1 MDWNILSLVDADG
14 VDAVLLMAGARSTF
28 IAGQIA
34 LARPLPVLAIDHF
47 DGAAGVIRS
56 ELATTVKD
64 YPSSATHNV
73 QELIAWLKDKCAT
86 RAKQR
91 EQILE
96 RERHYSSLI
105 SQKHKGFWATTAFI
119 ALLVIAFLGTA
130 TGARSRV
137 LAFSHF
143 RRTGRSRGHGRF
155 SSFNNVGRR
164 TKRPFHI
171 TFTRQRRGIR
181 CWLSVSHPTICWSAR
196 CFGILGN
203 LSRGN

>member
-119 ALLVIAFLGTA
+119 ALLVIAFLGQPRRQIQG
-130 TGARSRV
+130 TG
-137 LAFSHF
+137 LFSL
-143 RRTGRSRGHGRF
+143 
-155 SSFNNVGRR
+155 SSD
-164 TKRPFHI
+164 
-171 TFTRQRRGIR
+171 
-181 CWLSVSHPTICWSAR
+181 WSQPGPRA
-196 CFGILGN
+196 L
-203 LSRGN
+203 